1 MVLVRI
7 GLFDP
12 CQKYNIYLKISYNT
26 SNMHLQIDYKLVF
39 KVLNFSTGAQLL
51 TKVALVTAQI
61 NLSIQEWTK

>member
-1 MVLVRI
+1 
-7 GLFDP
+7 
-12 CQKYNIYLKISYNT
+12 
-26 SNMHLQIDYKLVF
+26 MHLQIDYKLVF